1 MALSILSNQSASK
14 AASSLHQS
22 SKALQKSLT
31 RLSSGKKINSP
42 ADDSGGLAVSMKLS
56 SAIGRNKS
64 VISNIQNA
72 ISFAEV
78 QDGALGSS
86 AKIIDRMSELKTLST
101 DVIKSASD
109 IENYNV
115 EFKALQEQLHSIATE
130 KFNGISLFGQG
141 PQAGGAGLDFETGAG
156 NPVQVVNITVFTTDQ
171 GSAGAAVMMSKAL
184 LLSGLT
190 FTSTSN
196 TVNVAHDTGGTSVA
210 LARDK
215 NTAKLDI
222 ADLSIAFFSK
232 AIENIS
238 SMRASNGAAMAR
250 LQLGEDH
257 ARLTKANLEA
267 ANSRIMDVDV
277 AEESTRFAKYNI
289 LTQASA
295 AMLSQA
301 NQASSTALLLL

>member
-72 ISFAEV
+72 LSFAEV
-78 QDGALGSS
+78 QDGALGSA
-86 AKIIDRMSELKTLST
+86 AKIIDRMSELKALST
-101 DVIKSASD
+101 DVIKSVSD

-115 EFKALQEQLHSIATE
+115 EFKALQEQLHSITTE
-130 KFNGISLFGQG
+130 KFNGISLFGRG
-141 PQAGGAGLDFETGAG
+141 AQAGGVDLAFGGATS
-156 NPVQVVNITVFTTDQ
+156 VDVSVFTTDQ
-171 GSAGAAVMMSKAL
+171 GSAGAAVMLSKEL
-184 LLSGLT
+184 LLSALT
-190 FTSTSN
+190 FNNNGVAAVSN
-196 TVNVAHDTGGTSVA
+196 LAFGAASSITIANDKDTT
-210 LARDK
+210 K
-215 NTAKLDI
+215 IEITA
-222 ADLSIAFFSK
+222 LSIANFTK

-238 SMRASNGAAMAR
+238 SMRASNGASMAR

>member
-72 ISFAEV
+72 LSFVEV
-78 QDGALGSS
+78 QDGALGSA
-86 AKIIDRMSELKTLST
+86 AKIIDRMSELKALST
-101 DVIKSASD
+101 DVIKSVSD

-115 EFKALQEQLHSIATE
+115 EFKALQEQLHSITTE
-130 KFNGISLFGQG
+130 KFNGISLFGRG
-141 PQAGGAGLDFETGAG
+141 IEAGGADLAYGGVTSVD
-156 NPVQVVNITVFTTDQ
+156 ISVFTTDQ

-184 LLSGLT
+184 LLSSLT
-190 FTSTSN
+190 FNNDGVAEVSN
-196 TVNVAHDTGGTSVA
+196 
-210 LARDK
+210 LAFGAASSITMANDK
-215 NTAKLDI
+215 NTTKIEITA
-222 ADLSIAFFSK
+222 LSIANFTK

-238 SMRASNGAAMAR
+238 SMRASNGASMAR

>member
-72 ISFAEV
+72 LSFAEV

-86 AKIIDRMSELKTLST
+86 VKIIDRMSELKTLST

-115 EFKALQEQLHSIATE
+115 EFKALQEQLHSITTE
-130 KFNGISLFGQG
+130 KFNGISLFGRG
-141 PQAGGAGLDFETGAG
+141 AQAGGVDLAFGGATS
-156 NPVQVVNITVFTTDQ
+156 VDVSVFTTDQ
-171 GSAGAAVMMSKAL
+171 GSAGAAVMLSKEL
-184 LLSGLT
+184 LLSALT
-190 FTSTSN
+190 FNNNGVAAVSN
-196 TVNVAHDTGGTSVA
+196 LAFGDANTITIANDKDTT
-210 LARDK
+210 K
-215 NTAKLDI
+215 IEITA
-222 ADLSIAFFSK
+222 LSIANFTK

-238 SMRASNGAAMAR
+238 SMRASNGASMAR

>member
-72 ISFAEV
+72 LSFAEV
-78 QDGALGSS
+78 QDGALGSA
-86 AKIIDRMSELKTLST
+86 AKIIDRMSELKALST
-101 DVIKSASD
+101 DVIKSVSD

-130 KFNGISLFGQG
+130 QFNGISLFGQG
-141 PQAGGAGLDFETGAG
+141 SGTGLDYGAGGAA
-156 NPVQVVNITVFTTDQ
+156 NVVNLSVFTTDQ

-196 TVNVAHDTGGTSVA
+196 TLNVGHNAGGTSVA

-215 NTAKLDI
+215 FTAKLDI

-238 SMRASNGAAMAR
+238 SMRASNGASMAR

-301 NQASSTALLLL
+301 NQASSTALMLL

>member
-72 ISFAEV
+72 LSFAEV
-78 QDGALGSS
+78 QDGALGSA
-86 AKIIDRMSELKTLST
+86 AKIIDRMSELKALST
-101 DVIKSASD
+101 DVIKSVSD

-130 KFNGISLFGQG
+130 QFNGISLFGQG
-141 PQAGGAGLDFETGAG
+141 PQAGGTGLDFEPGAG
-156 NPVQVVNITVFTTDQ
+156 NPVQVVNLSVFTTDQ

-190 FTSTSN
+190 FTSTSD
-196 TVNVAHDTGGTSVA
+196 TVNVAHDAVGSVT

-215 NTAKLDI
+215 FTAKLDI

-301 NQASSTALLLL
+301 NQASSTALMLL

>member
-22 SKALQKSLT
+22 SQALQKSLT

-72 ISFAEV
+72 LSFAEV

-86 AKIIDRMSELKTLST
+86 VKIIDRMSELKTLST

-115 EFKALQEQLHSIATE
+115 EFKALQEQLHSITTE
-130 KFNGISLFGQG
+130 KFNGISLFGRG
-141 PQAGGAGLDFETGAG
+141 AQAGGVDLAFGGATS
-156 NPVQVVNITVFTTDQ
+156 VDVSVFTTDQ
-171 GSAGAAVMMSKAL
+171 GSAGAAVMLSKEL
-184 LLSGLT
+184 LLSALT
-190 FTSTSN
+190 FNNNGVAAVSN
-196 TVNVAHDTGGTSVA
+196 LAFGAASSITIANDKDTT
-210 LARDK
+210 K
-215 NTAKLDI
+215 IEITA
-222 ADLSIAFFSK
+222 LSIANFTK

-238 SMRASNGAAMAR
+238 SMRASNGASMAR

>member
-72 ISFAEV
+72 LSFAEV

-86 AKIIDRMSELKTLST
+86 VKIIDRMSELKTLST

-115 EFKALQEQLHSIATE
+115 EFKALQEQLHSITTE
-130 KFNGISLFGQG
+130 KFNGISLFGRG
-141 PQAGGAGLDFETGAG
+141 AQAGGVDLAFGGATS
-156 NPVQVVNITVFTTDQ
+156 VDVSVFTTDQ
-171 GSAGAAVMMSKAL
+171 GSAGAAVMLSKEL
-184 LLSGLT
+184 LLSALT
-190 FTSTSN
+190 FNNNGVAAVSN
-196 TVNVAHDTGGTSVA
+196 LAFGAASSITIANDKDTT
-210 LARDK
+210 K
-215 NTAKLDI
+215 IEITA
-222 ADLSIAFFSK
+222 LSIANFTK

-238 SMRASNGAAMAR
+238 SMRASNGASMAR